1 MKTMECVL
9 CDRVILVFHYESVPT
24 AAEWSSYLDIYTK
37 NIDRLSGVL
46 VITEGGA
53 PNSAQRKQ
61 LSETYEKTRQA
72 PVAIVSDSAIA
83 RGAITAF
90 RWLGMVTMTPFSPA
104 RLDEAMEFVK
114 ADPGTRTKLRA
125 EIQRFSTGQKIL
137 KAR

>member
-1 MKTMECVL
+1 MKTMECAL
-9 CDRVILVFHYESVPT
+9 HDRVILVFHYDLTPA
-24 AAEWSSYLDIYTK
+24 AAEWSSYLDMYTK
-37 NIDRLSGVL
+37 NIDRLTGVL

-61 LSETYEKTRQA
+61 LSETYEKTRQV

-90 RWLGMVTMTPFSPA
+90 RWLGMVTMTPFSPI
-104 RLDEAMEFVK
+104 RLDDAMEFVK
-114 ADPGTRTKLRA
+114 ADAATRVKLKT

-137 KAR
+137 KAK